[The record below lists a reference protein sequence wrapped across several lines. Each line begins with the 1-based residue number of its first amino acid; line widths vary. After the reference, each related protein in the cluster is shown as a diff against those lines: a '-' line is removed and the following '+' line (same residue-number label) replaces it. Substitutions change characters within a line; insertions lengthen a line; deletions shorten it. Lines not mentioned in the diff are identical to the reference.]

1 MKTAIVGTRTAD
13 DYEALKSIL
22 DNLIPKPTEIISG
35 GASGADKMAERYAK
49 ENNLLMTILKPDWQ
63 THGKSAG
70 PLRNLEIVASCER
83 LVALW
88 NGESRGTKHS
98 IETARNQ
105 GKQVIVHQY
114 AETQQMSLF

>member
-22 DNLIPKPTEIISG
+22 ENLIPKPTEIISG
-35 GASGADKMAERYAK
+35 GASGADKLAERYAK
-49 ENNLLMTILKPDWQ
+49 ENSLLITILKPDWQ

-70 PLRNLEIVASCER
+70 PIRNLEIVATCER

-114 AETQQMSLF
+114 AETQQMSLW

>member
-13 DYEALKSIL
+13 DYGALKSIM

-35 GASGADKMAERYAK
+35 GASGADDMAERYAK
-49 ENNLLMTILKPDWQ
+49 ENNLLITIIKPDWK

-70 PLRNLEIVASCER
+70 PIRNLEIVSTCER

-105 GKQVIVHQY
+105 GKEVFVHQY
-114 AETQQMSLF
+114 AETQQLSLW